1 MSFLHSQ
8 LLSDQQFLA
17 SSPVAKAVI
26 DRYLL
31 LTQPDYYNQDIAHS
45 GVFRKELE
53 SLHATHERP
62 GTPATRFR
70 MLFMELRNRWV
81 DPEPFS
87 AMAPEGRFLKWLD
100 ALIAEN
106 KEWRLE
112 FNHIRDLPVGTA
124 VIKAKGGIWQ
134 QITFSNYDKL
144 TVIEERKD
152 GANASVGVDRQT
164 QPNGS

>member
-1 MSFLHSQ
+1 
-8 LLSDQQFLA
+8 
-17 SSPVAKAVI
+17 
-26 DRYLL
+26 
-31 LTQPDYYNQDIAHS
+31 
-45 GVFRKELE
+45 
-53 SLHATHERP
+53 
-62 GTPATRFR
+62 
-70 MLFMELRNRWV
+70 
-81 DPEPFS
+81 
-87 AMAPEGRFLKWLD
+87 MAPEGRFLKWLD

-152 GANASVGVDRQT
+152 GANAAVGVDRQT